1 MARRKRPDWQDEEL
15 QEMVTTKIKSREHSR
30 ETVTL
35 LYTTEK
41 HHSRFL
47 VPHITDYDPDSSL
60 NTGGSVVRIQLEKRI
75 KLGHWSTPSI
85 PELVSAL
92 ESLIPSSSMK
102 EEQLLQHDTE
112 QLSKAKAKS
121 KSKKMRESKQ
131 YAAINL
137 YLQSVAH
144 KHIISQVKVKPKT
157 LKKWIQLLNKGQLF
171 KQPAYPSR
179 QLLRQKYLD
188 AISSFLSHPSECV
201 LRCERLKP
209 FC

>member
-47 VPHITDYDPDSSL
+47 VPHSTDYDPDSSL
-60 NTGGSVVRIQLEKRI
+60 NTGGSVVKIQLDKRI
-75 KLGHWSTPSI
+75 KLGYWSTPSI

-92 ESLIPSSSMK
+92 ESLIRSSSMK

-121 KSKKMRESKQ
+121 KS
-131 YAAINL
+131 
-137 YLQSVAH
+137 
-144 KHIISQVKVKPKT
+144 
-157 LKKWIQLLNKGQLF
+157 
-171 KQPAYPSR
+171 
-179 QLLRQKYLD
+179 
-188 AISSFLSHPSECV
+188 
-201 LRCERLKP
+201 
-209 FC
+209 